1 MYFFLIAAIESA
13 IYFTPG
19 IGRLINWIPVGI
31 LIIIPIGLA
40 WLLADV
46 GTEGRSPIYFFR
58 SFIFYQ
64 ARKLKNSTL
73 YRGREVDK
81 ERDYQFYNYYT
92 YRSQLLKNYYSV
104 DLYSEIEKEHERE
117 VGMKVDDGVIPKSD
131 ETKQDKPS
139 QKQSKPFK
147 NQLNQNPVTTIGL
160 IILFTSV
167 LSIVLAFAILYLM
180 TDFEFDKANA
190 ITNDAETVMDWEME
204 DNGQS
209 YDFP

>member
-1 MYFFLIAAIESA
+1 MEVKGIKRIPLYVLNNFIRFERQLYQVFGLELGRPLRLRAVMYFFSIAAIESA

-92 YRSQLLKNYYSV
+92 YKRPIQNGHDSMGMFAEINEEHTHRAPIMNEMPAPRSK
-104 DLYSEIEKEHERE
+104 
-117 VGMKVDDGVIPKSD
+117 
-131 ETKQDKPS
+131 DK
-139 QKQSKPFK
+139 
-147 NQLNQNPVTTIGL
+147 GE
-160 IILFTSV
+160 
-167 LSIVLAFAILYLM
+167 AAI
-180 TDFEFDKANA
+180 
-190 ITNDAETVMDWEME
+190 VMDMLKR
-204 DNGQS
+204 
-209 YDFP
+209 